1 MTQQR
6 IKDMIAAAELLAHTP
21 IDKLDEHDLRT
32 MVGYGSIMGGFMC
45 GVRWADR
52 NPESPWI
59 HIEDR
64 MPEDS
69 LPVLSNPK
77 KIIKKPIK
85 VMVCMKNGQ
94 VMQATRRTSIDGIWY
109 FNIPLCMRD
118 QITHWMPIPP
128 LPEDIRKENRTK

>member
-1 MTQQR
+1 MTKEKE
-6 IKDMIAAAELLAHTP
+6 ISMLLVAKILTRTP
-21 IDKLDEHDLRT
+21 IDKVSEEDFKMMFDHDPIQ
-32 MVGYGSIMGGFMC
+32 GSFIC
-45 GVRWADR
+45 GVCRAEQ
-52 NPESPWI
+52 NPESPWMSI
-59 HIEDR
+59 ADR

-85 VMVCMKNGQ
+85 VMVCMRNGQ

-118 QITHWMPIPP
+118 QITHWMPLPP
-128 LPEDIRKENRTK
+128 LPEEIRNENNR

>member
-1 MTQQR
+1 MNKERETS
-6 IKDMIAAAELLAHTP
+6 MFLAAKILSGP
-21 IDKLDEHDLRT
+21 IDKINPNDLDTMLEHGN
-32 MVGYGSIMGGFMC
+32 VPGAFIC

-59 HIEDR
+59 NITDR

-77 KIIKKPIK
+77 KTIKKPIK
-85 VMVCMKNGQ
+85 VMVCMKSGQ
-94 VMQATRRTSIDGIWY
+94 VMQATRRTSLDGIWY

-128 LPEDIRKENRTK
+128 VPEGIRKENNK